1 MYNSIICSV
10 ISVLPRNPQT
20 PIASISLIP
29 HEICAILE
37 NEQTIFHLRLDD
49 GVRLDPKSIAS
60 LSRKMAVL
68 QLKHLFPLSSFTSAN
83 ISKERMNHFATS
95 LRIDSMSIK
104 AVSKLP
110 KQQDHAEPEFV
121 LFAESYLESMPSPA
135 TMLHQRTPSPIKE
148 KKLLKKRIRVEEYHS
163 VRLSL
168 LPSVTPVLTSGSSPT
183 ASAPLETQA
192 AIRRDDA
199 IIPSPSPS
207 MAAQG
212 F

>member
-1 MYNSIICSV
+1 M
-10 ISVLPRNPQT
+10 LPRNHQT

-68 QLKHLFPLSSFTSAN
+68 QPDPLSPLSSFTFAN
-83 ISKERMNHFATS
+83 IKKERMNHFATS
-95 LRIDSMSIK
+95 LRIDSRSIK

-121 LFAESYLESMPSPA
+121 LFAESDLESMPSPA
-135 TMLHQRTPSPIKE
+135 TMLHKE
-148 KKLLKKRIRVEEYHS
+148 PQVLLKKK
-163 VRLSL
+163 
-168 LPSVTPVLTSGSSPT
+168 SS
-183 ASAPLETQA
+183 
-192 AIRRDDA
+192 
-199 IIPSPSPS
+199 
-207 MAAQG
+207 
-212 F
+212 